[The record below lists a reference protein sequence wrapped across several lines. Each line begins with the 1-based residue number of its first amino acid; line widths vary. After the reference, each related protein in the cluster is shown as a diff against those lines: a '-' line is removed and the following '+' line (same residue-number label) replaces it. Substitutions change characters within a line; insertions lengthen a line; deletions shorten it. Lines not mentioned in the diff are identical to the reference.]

1 MHRSRNLSALF
12 ALFDPDGTG
21 SMDARRLLLIGRAR
35 RALGHKHALWSPE
48 ASNKLMESIGADSL
62 SNEGRVTEAEFVEY
76 FSESLPVGKEDFGKV
91 IDELRDVATYL
102 KDR

>member
-1 MHRSRNLSALF
+1 
-12 ALFDPDGTG
+12 
-21 SMDARRLLLIGRAR
+21 
-35 RALGHKHALWSPE
+35 
-48 ASNKLMESIGADSL
+48 MESIGADSL